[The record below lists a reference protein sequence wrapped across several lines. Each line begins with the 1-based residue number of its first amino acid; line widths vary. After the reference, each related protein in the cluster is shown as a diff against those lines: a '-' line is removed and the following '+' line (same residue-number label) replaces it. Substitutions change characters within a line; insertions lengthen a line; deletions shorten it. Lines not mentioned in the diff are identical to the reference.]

1 MDLFEAFEKRHSV
14 RSFSSEP
21 VPQDL
26 LDKLIYA
33 ASLAPSSLNE
43 QPWRFYLARG
53 ESRTKLGH
61 IMAQST
67 SYLEEYLK
75 VLGREMDDHVAQWYS
90 ELGGAPVVIAC
101 TMPRAAD
108 DFSRLNKHLAIGAA
122 IEHILLAAADEGL
135 GACMVTFSFWVRD
148 DIGNALGISDD
159 RVIVALVVLGYP
171 SEEPPLSPPKR
182 HDVGVYL
189 D

>member
-14 RSFSSEP
+14 RSFSPEP
-21 VPQDL
+21 VPKEL
-26 LDKLIYA
+26 IDKLIYA

-43 QPWRFYLARG
+43 QPWRFYVVRG
-53 ESRTKLGH
+53 ESRTKLGQ

-75 VLGREMDDHVAQWYS
+75 ILGKEMDDHVVQWYS
-90 ELGGAPVVIAC
+90 ELGGAPVVMAC
-101 TMPRAAD
+101 TMPRVED
-108 DFSRLNKHLAIGAA
+108 DFARLNKHIAAGAA
-122 IEHILLAAADEGL
+122 LEHILLAATDLGL

-148 DIGNALGISDD
+148 DIGRELGIPDE
-159 RVIVALVVLGYP
+159 RAIVALVVLGYP
-171 SEEPPLSPPKR
+171 SDEPPLVPPKR